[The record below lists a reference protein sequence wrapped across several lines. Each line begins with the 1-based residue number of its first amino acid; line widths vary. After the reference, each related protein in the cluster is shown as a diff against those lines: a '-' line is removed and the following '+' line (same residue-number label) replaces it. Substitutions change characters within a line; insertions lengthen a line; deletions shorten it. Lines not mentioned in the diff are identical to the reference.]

1 MKILVIGGTGKVGA
15 EVVKELQKRKADIR
29 LLVRKEGTPTPQG
42 VEVASGDLL
51 DPVSVEKAMHG
62 VDKLYLLN
70 AVSPDELTQGLI
82 PYDLAK
88 KLKLKHIVY
97 HSVFRVEHFKDVPHF
112 ASKLASESVLREFEV
127 PFTIIRPN
135 YFVQNDATLKDALIE
150 AEIYPAPLGYV
161 GISMVDIRD
170 IAEATAIVLTSEE
183 HNGKTY
189 KQRDSL
195 RGTRHGCV
203 RRADEKFSSVVVG
216 IRHPNDVS
224 RVSRTWFRRGDG
236 RYREVDE
243 TPRPRAAP
251 LRGFCSGN
259 RRPLE
264 AVNASKHSKPNLKEN
279 EMSSA
284 LETIPVDDPKRSL
297 TVAQPE
303 NLPHIGLVGD
313 TYTITVTGEHTA
325 GRFCVIDMHIP
336 PGGGPPPH
344 RHDFE
349 ETFIL
354 LEGQMEA
361 TFRGQKST
369 VRAGETLNIPA
380 NAPHQFHNTSG
391 QAVRMLCICSPAGQ
405 EKFFLEVGV
414 PVATRTT
421 APPQLSEKEQA
432 AFIEKVKAL
441 APKYRTELL
450 RQA

>member
-1 MKILVIGGTGKVGA
+1 
-15 EVVKELQKRKADIR
+15 
-29 LLVRKEGTPTPQG
+29 
-42 VEVASGDLL
+42 
-51 DPVSVEKAMHG
+51 
-62 VDKLYLLN
+62 
-70 AVSPDELTQGLI
+70 
-82 PYDLAK
+82 
-88 KLKLKHIVY
+88 
-97 HSVFRVEHFKDVPHF
+97 
-112 ASKLASESVLREFEV
+112 
-127 PFTIIRPN
+127 
-135 YFVQNDATLKDALIE
+135 
-150 AEIYPAPLGYV
+150 
-161 GISMVDIRD
+161 
-170 IAEATAIVLTSEE
+170 
-183 HNGKTY
+183 
-189 KQRDSL
+189 
-195 RGTRHGCV
+195 
-203 RRADEKFSSVVVG
+203 
-216 IRHPNDVS
+216 
-224 RVSRTWFRRGDG
+224 
-236 RYREVDE
+236 
-243 TPRPRAAP
+243 
-251 LRGFCSGN
+251 
-259 RRPLE
+259 
-264 AVNASKHSKPNLKEN
+264 
-279 EMSSA
+279 MSSA

-380 NAPHQFHNTSG
+380 NAPHRFHNASG